1 MHSGEPYQMLPKSR
15 MQNVSEYKL
24 PYFHLPFFENAKDL
38 SDKHTERFHK
48 NIASMENR
56 YKKYNP
62 AMLADFC
69 RNLKHAIIEIFHK
82 SRKYEKLM
90 SITDT
95 LSLTLTAKYRKKQ
108 EVQK

>member
-1 MHSGEPYQMLPKSR
+1 
-15 MQNVSEYKL
+15 
-24 PYFHLPFFENAKDL
+24 
-38 SDKHTERFHK
+38 
-48 NIASMENR
+48 MENR

-95 LSLTLTAKYRKKQ
+95 LSLTLTAKYRKKTGSTKVNISWPNGEKFYILQ
-108 EVQK
+108 NFYF